1 MPTVALVMDVDVR
14 PTLERDFT
22 GVEVHGASK
31 STAGE
36 GEDQGAELGHGG
48 LAEDSCQPVPPR
60 STVKSPCEPP
70 CSLDARVTLL
80 L

>member
-1 MPTVALVMDVDVR
+1 MPVVALVMDADVR
-14 PTLERDFT
+14 PTVEMDLT
-22 GVEVHGASK
+22 GGEVHGASK

-36 GEDQGAELGHGG
+36 GEDQGAEPGHGG
-48 LAEDSCQPVPPR
+48 LAGDRCQPVPLR
-60 STVKSPCEPP
+60 STVRSPCKPP